1 MKKVLVVL
9 MIIMTLYLPTF
20 ADTDMEYVPIP
31 KELSKQYKAEI
42 EQIIDEEYPKI
53 IKNID
58 EDVEY
63 GKQLYEKILK
73 NGYDA
78 YMAADLGLI
87 DDICIPAADLK
98 LYAKLVQITQEKYLK
113 IDYDP
118 PGADWVTPFE
128 KYMKPYFRDNDVN
141 TDKLKK
147 IVKYEIKQSKIIRR
161 YLKRVQRL
169 SS

>member
-1 MKKVLVVL
+1 MKKTFVIL
-9 MIIMTLYLPTF
+9 MIIIKFCLPVF
-20 ADTDMEYVPIP
+20 ADADAEYVPIP

-78 YMAADLGLI
+78 YMAADLGFV
-87 DDICIPAADLK
+87 DDLYIPTADLK
-98 LYAKLVQITQEKYLK
+98 LYAKLVQLTQEKYLK

-128 KYMKPYFRDNDVN
+128 KYMKPYFRDNNVN
-141 TDKLKK
+141 TEKLKK

-161 YLKRVQRL
+161 YLKKVQRL